1 MEAPNVSYLSLLE
14 EVSGNLEQLAA
25 LAREK
30 TAAVRKDDLMALDQ
44 VLNQEQ
50 AMSLTFRGLEQK
62 RLKLL
67 KELGWEKI
75 PLSALADQY
84 PTELRPRARQTAE
97 NLRTNYEL
105 YHAAAQAARNSLE
118 RTLRELDKLVAG
130 MGGSQPGGAG
140 YTPPDVQ
147 PPSNMKTDFRA

>member
-62 RLKLL
+62 RSKMLSDFGLGDVPL
-67 KELGWEKI
+67 RGLMDHCPAGTEKETKRISE
-75 PLSALADQY
+75 
-84 PTELRPRARQTAE
+84 
-97 NLRTNYEL
+97 
-105 YHAAAQAARNSLE
+105 
-118 RTLRELDKLVAG
+118 TLRRKYEMFRTASDVARDTLECSLRG
-130 MGGSQPGGAG
+130 IERMMAANNGGEPLQEG
-140 YTPPDVQ
+140 PPRQ
-147 PPSNMKTDFRA
+147 ADFRA

>member
-1 MEAPNVSYLSLLE
+1 MEAPHISYLSLLGE
-14 EVSGNLEQLAA
+14 ISGNLEQLAA

-30 TAAVRKDDLMALDQ
+30 AAAVRKDDLLALDQ

-67 KELGWEKI
+67 KDLGWEQV
-75 PLSALADQY
+75 PLSGLAEQY
-84 PTELRPRARQTAE
+84 PIELRPQARQAVE

-105 YHAAAQAARNSLE
+105 YRAAAQAARNSLE

-130 MGGSQPGGAG
+130 MGGGQLEGAG
-140 YTPPDVQ
+140 YSPPDVQ